1 MTDCLVAGENRAG
14 LLLNSS
20 APSFPAR
27 FFPAPRRAALP
38 PGQPPR
44 LLSPVLPTSVWV
56 PWSIAE
62 RFPLFPSASTLP
74 RRSAFAHGSMTDCLD
89 ADEEPCRAFTKLK
102 HSTSPGTLLFLHLGA
117 RYYLPGSLYVC
128 FTPCCARQFGRL
140 VIPCIGIP
148 HSFKCAFSGRIYPL
162 VVQYF

>member
-1 MTDCLVAGENRAG
+1 MPGFYYSHALLPSRHASFLHLGALHYLPGG
-14 LLLNSS
+14 LYV
-20 APSFPAR
+20 
-27 FFPAPRRAALP
+27 FFPPCCPRPSGYR
-38 PGQPPR
+38 GR
-44 LLSPVLPTSVWV
+44 L
-56 PWSIAE
+56 
-62 RFPLFPSASTLP
+62 
-74 RRSAFAHGSMTDCLD
+74 RSAFLFSPRPLLSRGAPLLHGSMTDCLD
-89 ADEEPCRAFTKLK
+89 ADEEPCRAFTRLQ